1 MLEGDQVHQVAL
13 RGRHAVGEEVDERV
27 KELRSL
33 SVRLVYVRE
42 AWEEEGAEVCE
53 DWPPVSFR
61 LLPEGHSALTLTAHL
76 K

>member
-13 RGRHAVGEEVDERV
+13 RGRHAVGEEVDECV

-42 AWEEEGAEVCE
+42 A
-53 DWPPVSFR
+53 
-61 LLPEGHSALTLTAHL
+61 
-76 K
+76 